1 MDFESNNTQQPSGT
15 PFPINTAVGETVPLN
30 TNTNPFSQPLLGFTQ
45 GGPWNP
51 AQYAQFTQPMFQPP
65 WMYQQH
71 SGMMARP
78 TSNMDVDRTDSSDSG
93 NWVAHPEYRIVSH
106 IHREIRGCPDLLGH
120 AVIAQQANDPGF
132 NNAVKIVEDDITR
145 PFKESAQRA
154 KAKVTLLEAK
164 LQATITDHEEKVNLL
179 TSTYTEKL
187 NTLQE
192 KYNTVLEEKSK
203 LIVDMTS
210 LRESLERNRREY
222 NSARSR
228 IAPYRRPEDRAL
240 TRRSIFVA
248 GPTVSQPTPPFM
260 MTNSSLSSLYPDW
273 GNLRIPFPNQAA
285 TWSTLEHSGY
295 RPGRDNSLVTIN
307 WDEFDGVG
315 KTSAYVDQC
324 IASNVLPAPTVFPS
338 GISTGLQSIPTT
350 RAELTALVSRC
361 AIEGNVEDIYHLRF
375 AYTLADYLDQGTEY
389 APNVNPFYDAEKEIL
404 GLMAA
409 LYPPWSTSSKFLD
422 HSTFRIHGVPTN
434 WSTPCVLPPVNT
446 PDAANRNN
454 WVQWG
459 QYYFVHGDAHS
470 LVGQFML
477 DCGVFD
483 AENVRAGRIL
493 TELTP
498 PRTGKSREAFD
509 AFRLGFISF
518 ITKAGLYEELL
529 TKYGLS
535 VSPSIRL
542 SRPVGGPPYDLE
554 FMARHFA
561 SCGISISTYNS
572 TLRFGWQFSIDQQH
586 LTTNS
591 AAIKSQYLTV
601 LNEAR
606 FRALFYP
613 ISPPGPNAI
622 QRLPEDWPATPGI
635 IEFRRRR
642 AQLAL
647 LRESK
652 VISSNYKLTRTI
664 QFPDGFDDIG
674 FGALSVG
681 AGEAEGTSSQSDE
694 TGTSN
699 APQHDEVMGN
709 VTSLGD

>member
-1 MDFESNNTQQPSGT
+1 
-15 PFPINTAVGETVPLN
+15 
-30 TNTNPFSQPLLGFTQ
+30 
-45 GGPWNP
+45 
-51 AQYAQFTQPMFQPP
+51 
-65 WMYQQH
+65 
-71 SGMMARP
+71 
-78 TSNMDVDRTDSSDSG
+78 
-93 NWVAHPEYRIVSH
+93 
-106 IHREIRGCPDLLGH
+106 
-120 AVIAQQANDPGF
+120 
-132 NNAVKIVEDDITR
+132 
-145 PFKESAQRA
+145 
-154 KAKVTLLEAK
+154 AKVTLLEVK
-164 LQATITDHEEKVNLL
+164 LQATITEHEEKVNLL

-210 LRESLERNRREY
+210 LRESLKRNRREY
-222 NSARSR
+222 NSARSH

-240 TRRSIFVA
+240 TRHSIFVA

-260 MTNSSLSSLYPDW
+260 MTNL
-273 GNLRIPFPNQAA
+273 
-285 TWSTLEHSGY
+285 
-295 RPGRDNSLVTIN
+295 
-307 WDEFDGVG
+307 
-315 KTSAYVDQC
+315 
-324 IASNVLPAPTVFPS
+324 
-338 GISTGLQSIPTT
+338 
-350 RAELTALVSRC
+350 AELTALVSRC
-361 AIEGNVEDIYHLRF
+361 AIEGSVKDIYHLYF
-375 AYTLADYLDQGTEY
+375 AYTLADYPDQGTEY
-389 APNVNPFYDAEKEIL
+389 APNVNPFYDVEKEIL
-404 GLMAA
+404 GHMAA
-409 LYPPWSTSSKFLD
+409 LYPPWLTSSKFLD
-422 HSTFRIHGVPTN
+422 HSTFCIHGVPTN

-477 DCGVFD
+477 DCG
-483 AENVRAGRIL
+483 
-493 TELTP
+493 
-498 PRTGKSREAFD
+498 SREAFD
-509 AFRLGFISF
+509 AFRLGFMSF

-529 TKYGLS
+529 MKYGLS
-535 VSPSIRL
+535 VSPSICL

-554 FMARHFA
+554 FMASVMKTARHFA

-572 TLRFGWQFSIDQQH
+572 TLHFGWQFSIDQQH

-601 LNEAR
+601 LNEEH

-635 IEFRRRR
+635 IEFWRRR

-652 VISSNYKLTRTI
+652 VISSNYKLTRMI

-681 AGEAEGTSSQSDE
+681 AGEAEGTSSQSDG